1 MYIYIKRYFEMGLYK
16 LEDMKVFVVSAMI
29 TADQYKEIT
38 GEEYVAAQ
46 EVKLLGIIA
55 VAVQHAPHYIA
66 DYSLSEIASIVAIVI
81 AIVGVISWIVRVAIT
96 KPMERSNQMLDNT
109 IRDLSEKVNG
119 IGNNADMVH
128 AEHDKRLDH
137 DNVVL
142 AKHEVEIGVLYDKT
156 GLKRRGKNEN

>member
-1 MYIYIKRYFEMGLYK
+1 M
-16 LEDMKVFVVSAMI
+16 
-29 TADQYKEIT
+29 
-38 GEEYVAAQ
+38 
-46 EVKLLGIIA
+46 GIIA
-55 VAVQHAPHYIA
+55 VVVQQPPHYIGG
-66 DYSLSEIASIVAIVI
+66 YTLSEIASIVAIVI
-81 AIVGVISWIVRVAIT
+81 FMAGIVSWIVRVAIT

-137 DNVVL
+137 DDVVL

-156 GLKRRGKNEN
+156 GLKRRDKNEN